1 MEATQ
6 VPTDRRM
13 DQQSV
18 VYKHNGILFSL
29 KRKEILTQAATWI
42 NLENMMLSEISQS
55 QKDKYDVIPLI

>member
-1 MEATQ
+1 M
-6 VPTDRRM
+6 PTDRRM

-18 VYKHNGILFSL
+18 VYTHNGILFSL

>member
-18 VYKHNGILFSL
+18 VYTHNGILFSL